1 MTNTAIP
8 LDSSRQ
14 QEQQQQPK
22 PAPGARKAAMTSE
35 GRCSAQTES
44 PAATTDH
51 NGWVFVAGG
60 EILIRGEW
68 SLITWVNKRR
78 GRTTSLRLQDWR
90 EWTMPLARFHHLIED
105 YRQPSAEAARSAK
118 ANRACGPIVNMPTDG
133 CSRMTTAEYK
143 ALLRGTAVTQTC
155 PAKDGVGAHRY
166 RWVICG
172 PRYGRVYLTDAKIV
186 NLPRLSGGSAKA
198 DDDR

>member
-1 MTNTAIP
+1 MTNTATTF
-8 LDSSRQ
+8 DHSRQ

-35 GRCSAQTES
+35 GRCSALAES
-44 PAATTDH
+44 PAATPDH

-90 EWTMPLARFHHLIED
+90 KWTMPLAMFHWIED
-105 YRQPSAEAARSAK
+105 YRRPSPEAARAAK

-143 ALLRGTAVTQTC
+143 ALPRGIAGTQTY

-166 RWVICG
+166 RLVICG
-172 PRYGRVYLTDAKIV
+172 PRKGRVYLTDAKIV
-186 NLPRLSGGSAKA
+186 SLPRLLGGSADA
-198 DDDR
+198 NDDS

>member
-1 MTNTAIP
+1 
-8 LDSSRQ
+8 
-14 QEQQQQPK
+14 
-22 PAPGARKAAMTSE
+22 TSE
-35 GRCSAQTES
+35 GRCSAQAEW
-44 PAATTDH
+44 PADTNDH

-68 SLITWVNKRR
+68 NLIIWVNKRR
-78 GRTTSLRLQDWR
+78 GRTTSLRLQGWR
-90 EWTMPLARFHHLIED
+90 NWRLPFASFHLIEN
-105 YRQPSAEAARSAK
+105 YRQPSPETALAAK
-118 ANRACGPIVNMPTDG
+118 TNRACGPIVNTPTDD

-186 NLPRLSGGSAKA
+186 NIPRLSGGSADA
-198 DDDR
+198 NDDS